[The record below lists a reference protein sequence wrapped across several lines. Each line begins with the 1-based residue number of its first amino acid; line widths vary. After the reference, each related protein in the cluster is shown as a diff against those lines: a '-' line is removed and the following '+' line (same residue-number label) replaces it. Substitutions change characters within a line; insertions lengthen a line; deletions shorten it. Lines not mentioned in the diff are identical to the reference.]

1 MAPEVIQGQP
11 GDGRTDIYA
20 LGILLYEML
29 AGHVPFR
36 GRTPVATLLMHV
48 HEPPPPLQR
57 ANPDVP
63 AWLVAVVDRALAK
76 SPQARYQTAGEFAEA
91 LRARRVEK
99 VWTPAAKVEEPVE
112 EVWTPEEDVWTP
124 EEVTH
129 PRVAPAPAARERRR
143 NIVPFVIAGIALLI
157 LTLLA
162 VGAYL
167 LLNGG

>member
-1 MAPEVIQGQP
+1 
-11 GDGRTDIYA
+11 
-20 LGILLYEML
+20 
-29 AGHVPFR
+29 
-36 GRTPVATLLMHV
+36 
-48 HEPPPPLQR
+48 
-57 ANPDVP
+57 
-63 AWLVAVVDRALAK
+63 
-76 SPQARYQTAGEFAEA
+76 
-91 LRARRVEK
+91 VEK

-112 EVWTPEEDVWTP
+112 EVWTP